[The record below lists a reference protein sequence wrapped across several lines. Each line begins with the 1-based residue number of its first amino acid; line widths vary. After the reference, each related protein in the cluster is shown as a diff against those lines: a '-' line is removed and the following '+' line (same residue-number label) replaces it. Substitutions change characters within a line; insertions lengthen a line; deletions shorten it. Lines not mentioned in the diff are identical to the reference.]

1 MDKIIK
7 HREPG
12 EFKTTIRHTAECA
25 FQRAIILG
33 KKSTVKGETI
43 NWIDIE
49 LPVDGSNSSRGKCI
63 DLIGKD
69 SHGNYVLC
77 ELKFRKK
84 GDNGKPSEAVKQ
96 LKEYYQ
102 YIKDNAAELSGL
114 RHTNATEAI
123 DWIKIASS
131 TTRLMVVA
139 NTFYWETWLIRSRN
153 KEDLKDFDDI
163 EFYEVKID
171 RREFEN
177 QKGNKDQYTPQMP
190 KEGIKWEEK
199 C

>member
-1 MDKIIK
+1 MDKIVK
-7 HREPG
+7 YREPG
-12 EFKTTIRHTAECA
+12 EFKTSIRHTAECA
-25 FQRAIILG
+25 FQRAIIQG
-33 KKSTVKGETI
+33 KKSIVKGEVI

-49 LPVDGSNSSRGKCI
+49 LPVDGSDSPRGKCI

-77 ELKFRKK
+77 ELKFRKT

-102 YIKDNAAELSGL
+102 YIKDNAAELSNL
-114 RHTNATEAI
+114 RHTNATEDI
-123 DWIKIASS
+123 NWKKVASS
-131 TTRLMVVA
+131 KTRLMVVA
-139 NTFYWETWLIRSRN
+139 NTFYWYTWLIRSRN
-153 KEDLKDFDDI
+153 KENLKDFDDT

-177 QKGNKDQYTPQMP
+177 QKGNKDQYIPKMP
-190 KEGIKWEEK
+190 KEGINWEERR
-199 C
+199 